1 MILKNIHIENFKSI
15 ESLDLNFE
23 STTGLCEINGPV
35 GSGKTS
41 IGEAI
46 LYVLYGNVQ
55 GKNLSDLVKWNQPYM
70 RVYAELEVKS
80 HIITIDRVYNKKSKL
95 EVKVDGSPL
104 YAASQKEL
112 QESLE
117 EYYDVS
123 KMAMDTLCIINF
135 NNFKTLTSMGAANT
149 RAFLNSVFRMSTLSD
164 YSSAAKEEMKTIDTN
179 LRDLQK
185 KNAALEERVR
195 IYSSKHKAATNE
207 YTVEDLQLAESL
219 LQKNCDRLKTIN
231 KESNT
236 EVGKL
241 NKQAQEISV
250 EIGEIV
256 AKGKDLNKKIEFIK
270 KGVCPTCGA
279 PISDEHLHEYEAE
292 KADLASQYNKK
303 KEEHTNLVNKTSII
317 KKEYDKLILEVNK
330 TANAYTEQ
338 ITKMRQAITD
348 RDFNQEGLDEAKREL
363 DKLSKSIDVKEKES
377 RDWSELA
384 RIIDYEI
391 RQKVTAALIPS
402 LNKAILG
409 YCSELGCQYTVEF
422 DDSFECIVKLAANDT
437 EIPVSSLST
446 GQTKMINLIVILG
459 VLKVLLGSM
468 NFNIQ
473 FLDELLSNMDYE
485 LREKMCILLKRE
497 CPEGKTVF
505 VISHAELPSSVIE
518 KCISLNLH
526 NGTTVLE

>member
-15 ESLDLNFE
+15 ENLDLDFE

-55 GKNLSDLVKWNQPYM
+55 GKNLSDLVRWDQLSM
-70 RVYAELEVKS
+70 RVAAELSVKS
-80 HIITIDRVYNKKSKL
+80 HIIAIDRVYNKKSKL
-95 EVKVDGSPL
+95 EVKVDGTPL

-164 YSSAAKEEMKTIDTN
+164 YSVAAKEQMKTIDTN

-185 KNAALEERVR
+185 KNAALEERVK
-195 IYSSKHKAATNE
+195 IYSNKHKAANND
-207 YTVEDLQLAESL
+207 YTVEDLKAVEEL
-219 LQKNCDRLKTIN
+219 LKQDCNRLKTIN
-231 KESNT
+231 EESNAT
-236 EVGKL
+236 ISKL
-241 NKQAQEISV
+241 NKQAQELSA

-256 AKGKDLNKKIEFIK
+256 ANGKELNKKITFIK

-279 PISDEHLHEYEAE
+279 PISDEHLQEYEDAKLKLAE
-292 KADLASQYNKK
+292 EYNKK
-303 KEEHTNLVNKTSII
+303 KTEHTGLVNKTSAI
-317 KKEYDKLILEVNK
+317 KKEYDKLILDVNK
-330 TANAYTEQ
+330 TANGYTEQ
-338 ITKMRQAITD
+338 ITKMRQAIAD
-348 RDFNQEGLDEAKREL
+348 RDFNQEGLDNAKQEL
-363 DKLSKSIDVKEKES
+363 DKLSKSIESKEKES
-377 RDWSELA
+377 SDWSELA
-384 RIIDYEI
+384 RIIDNEI
-391 RQKVTAALIPS
+391 RQKITAALIPS

-422 DDSFECIVKLAANDT
+422 DDSFECIVKLAANNI

-485 LREKMCILLKRE
+485 LREKMCMLLKRE
-497 CPEGKTVF
+497 CPNGKTVF

-518 KCISLNLH
+518 KKISLNLH
-526 NGTTVLE
+526 NGVTVLE